1 MGICLVKIKMLSH
14 GIYLMV
20 LPEAQ
25 KSCLYTALKFVQH
38 VHFLDQLAKH
48 VENVDVL

>member
-1 MGICLVKIKMLSH
+1 MLSH

-25 KSCLYTALKFVQH
+25 KSWLHTALKFAKDVPG
-38 VHFLDQLAKH
+38 LEKLRKH